1 MDEVLM
7 ATKADFLIGKIALRE
22 GFLTQEQLYDCVMFQ
37 ERSPSKPLGAIMV
50 NRGYINQDQL
60 GKILQIQRSALDDV
74 GEGAKTSRK
83 TLLLGK
89 VLVEKGLASEY
100 QVNECLRLQA
110 RMVELGIKPIP
121 HLGEIMLKRGYINQ
135 DRLQTAL
142 MLQSSEFYTCLE
154 CGSPIDFN
162 EINSGGESYTCRQCH
177 TQLPALFAKMAA
189 TLYQSLE
196 KASQE
201 MDVDVPKEVREKMA
215 DPTNQFGKY
224 VLVTELGRGGA
235 GVVWKAWQKDLNK
248 IVALKILSLESQ
260 TGAGIE
266 TPYGDAEDI
275 KRFYNEIRAAA
286 DLSHENIVPILDFGI
301 EQNHFYYAMKYI
313 EGQTADALACSTRRP
328 PVEVSLKIIHD
339 VALALG
345 YAHSKGIFH
354 RDVKP
359 SNIIVD
365 TAGKPWIMDF
375 GLAKIAHMG
384 DPAYVKGVIM
394 GTPYYMPPEQ
404 ASGDMEKVD
413 ALSDIYSLGAV
424 LYELVTGVCPYS
436 DKSPEAVVGLLLNE
450 PPAAP
455 KTLNKDLPPAVD
467 KVIRKSMQREKKERY
482 ATCEQFTEDIRR
494 SLSGQEPLH
503 ANIQT
508 RRSILDVL
516 KSLFKKR

>member
-1 MDEVLM
+1 M

-22 GFLTQEQLYDCVMFQ
+22 GYLTQEQLYDCVMFQ
-37 ERSPSKPLGAIMV
+37 ERSPAKPLGAIMV

-60 GKILQIQRSALDDV
+60 NKLLDIQRSALDEI
-74 GEGAKTSRK
+74 GEGSKTSRK

-89 VLVEKGLASEY
+89 VLVDKGLASEY

-121 HLGEIMLKRGYINQ
+121 HLGEIMLKRGYINH

-154 CGSPIDFN
+154 CGSPIDFKEVN
-162 EINSGGESYTCRQCH
+162 TGGDSYTCKKCN
-177 TQLPALFAKMAA
+177 TKLPSLFAKMAA
-189 TLYQSLE
+189 SLYQSLE

-201 MDVDVPKEVREKMA
+201 MDVDVPQEVREKMA

-224 VLVTELGRGGA
+224 VLVSELGRGGA

-248 IVALKILSLESQ
+248 IVALKILSHESQ

-313 EGQTADALACSTRRP
+313 EGHTVDTLACSSRRP
-328 PVEVSLKIIHD
+328 TLEIALKIIYD
-339 VALALG
+339 VCLSLG
-345 YAHSKGIFH
+345 YAHKKGIFH
-354 RDVKP
+354 RDIKP

-365 TAGKPWIMDF
+365 NGGKPWIMDF

-436 DKSPEAVVGLLLNE
+436 DKSPEAVVSMLLNE
-450 PPAAP
+450 PPASP
-455 KTLNKDLPPAVD
+455 RSLNKDLPASVD
-467 KVIRKSMQREKKERY
+467 KVIRKAMQREKQSRY
-482 ATCEQFTEDIRR
+482 LHCGQFAEDIRCC
-494 SLSGQEPLH
+494 LSGQDPMH
-503 ANIQT
+503 ANSVT
-508 RRSILDVL
+508 KRSLLDVF
-516 KSLFKKR
+516 KSFFKKA

>member
-1 MDEVLM
+1 V
-7 ATKADFLIGKIALRE
+7 TSRADFLIGKIALRE
-22 GFLTQEQLYDCVMFQ
+22 GYLTQEQLYDCVMFQ
-37 ERSPSKPLGAIMV
+37 ERSPAKPLGAIMV
-50 NRGYINQDQL
+50 SRGYINDHQL
-60 GKILQIQRSALDDV
+60 GKILEIQRTALDEA
-74 GEGAKTSRK
+74 GEGSRASRK
-83 TLLLGK
+83 ALLLGK

-110 RMVELGIKPIP
+110 RMAELGIKPVP
-121 HLGEIMLKRGYINQ
+121 HLGEIMLKRGYVNQ

-154 CGSPIDFN
+154 CGSLIDFR
-162 EINSGGESYTCRQCH
+162 EVDGDAYTCKKCKTR
-177 TQLPALFAKMAA
+177 LPALFAKMAA
-189 TLYQSLE
+189 TLYHSLE

-201 MDVDVPKEVREKMA
+201 LDVDVPPDVREKMVDA
-215 DPTNQFGKY
+215 SNQFGKY

-235 GVVWKAWQKDLNK
+235 GVVWKSWQRDLNK
-248 IVALKILSLESQ
+248 VVALKILSHESQ

-286 DLSHENIVPILDFGI
+286 DLSHENIVAILDFGI

-313 EGQTADALACSTRRP
+313 EGQTADQLAAASRRP
-328 PVEVSLKIIHD
+328 ALETCLKIIHD
-339 VALALG
+339 ICLALS
-345 YAHSKGIFH
+345 YAHKKGIYH

-359 SNIIVD
+359 SNIIID
-365 TAGKPWIMDF
+365 RSGKPWIMDF

-404 ASGDMEKVD
+404 ASGDMERVD

-424 LYELVTGVCPYS
+424 LYELLTGVCPYNE
-436 DKSPEAVVGLLLNE
+436 KTPEQVVQLLLKE

-455 KTLNKDLPPAVD
+455 RTLNKEIPESVERVVKKA
-467 KVIRKSMQREKKERY
+467 MQREKADRY
-482 ATCEQFTEDIRR
+482 STCDQFADDIRLCLAGRPPAWADSPSRR
-494 SLSGQEPLH
+494 SL
-503 ANIQT
+503 
-508 RRSILDVL
+508 LDMFR
-516 KSLFKKR
+516 SLFRKS

>member
-1 MDEVLM
+1 MSEVHM
-7 ATKADFLIGKIALRE
+7 ATRADFLIGKIALRE
-22 GFLTQEQLYDCVMFQ
+22 GYLTQEQLYDCVMFQ
-37 ERSPSKPLGAIMV
+37 ERSPSKPLGTIMV
-50 NRGYINQDQL
+50 SRGYINDDQL
-60 GKILQIQRSALDDV
+60 GKILEIQKTALEEI
-74 GEGAKTSRK
+74 GEGAKASRK
-83 TLLLGK
+83 TVLLGK

-110 RMVELGIKPIP
+110 RMAEIGIKPIP

-154 CGSPIDFN
+154 CGSPIDFHD
-162 EINSGGESYTCRQCH
+162 GAAGAESYTCKKCN
-177 TQLPALFAKMAA
+177 TKLPALFAKMAA
-189 TLYQSLE
+189 SLHQSLE

-201 MDVDVPKEVREKMA
+201 MDVEVPLEVREKMS
-215 DPTNQFGKY
+215 DPTNHFGKY
-224 VLVTELGRGGA
+224 VLVSELGRGGA

-248 IVALKILSLESQ
+248 IVALKILSHESQ

-313 EGQTADALACSTRRP
+313 EGQTADSLAVASRRP
-328 PVEVSLKIIHD
+328 PLETSLKIIHD
-339 VALALG
+339 VCLALG
-345 YAHSKGIFH
+345 FAHKKGIYH

-365 TAGKPWIMDF
+365 KSGKPWIMDF

-413 ALSDIYSLGAV
+413 FLSDIYSMGAV

-436 DKSPEAVVGLLLNE
+436 DKSPEAVVNLLLNE

-455 KTLNKDLPPAVD
+455 RTLNKELPGSVEKIIKKA
-467 KVIRKSMQREKKERY
+467 MQREKHARY
-482 ATCEQFTEDIRR
+482 QSCEQLAEDIRR
-494 SLSGQEPLH
+494 VLSHQDPIH
-503 ANIQT
+503 ANTTT
-508 RRSILDVL
+508 RRSLLDVF
-516 KSLFKKR
+516 KSLFRKS

>member
-7 ATKADFLIGKIALRE
+7 ATKADFLIGRIALRE
-22 GFLTQEQLYDCVMFQ
+22 GYLTQEQLYDCVMLQ
-37 ERSPSKPLGAIMV
+37 ERSPAKPLGAIMV
-50 NRGYINQDQL
+50 TRGYINSDQL
-60 GKILQIQRSALDDV
+60 NKILDIQRTALEEI
-74 GEGAKTSRK
+74 GEGSRASRK

-89 VLVEKGLASEY
+89 VLIDKGLASEY

-110 RMVELGIKPIP
+110 RMAELGIKPIP

-142 MLQSSEFYTCLE
+142 MLQSSEFYSCLE
-154 CGSPIDFN
+154 CGAPIEFRDG
-162 EINSGGESYTCRQCH
+162 NSGGDSYTCKQCS
-177 TQLPALFAKMAA
+177 TKLPALFAKMAA
-189 TLYQSLE
+189 ALHQSLE

-201 MDVDVPKEVREKMA
+201 MDVDVPQEVREKMA
-215 DPTNQFGKY
+215 DPTNAFGKY
-224 VLVTELGRGGA
+224 VLVSELGRGGA
-235 GVVWKAWQKDLNK
+235 GVVWKSWQKDLNK
-248 IVALKILSLESQ
+248 IVALKILSHESQ

-286 DLSHENIVPILDFGI
+286 DLAHENIVPILDFGI

-313 EGQTADALACSTRRP
+313 EGTTVDTLACSSKRP
-328 PVEVSLKIIHD
+328 STEQSLKIIHD
-339 VALALG
+339 VCLALG
-345 YAHSKGIFH
+345 YAHKKGIFH

-365 TAGKPWIMDF
+365 KSGKPWIMDF

-413 ALSDIYSLGAV
+413 ALSDIYSMGAV

-436 DKSPEAVVGLLLNE
+436 DKSPEAVVNLLLNE

-455 KTLNKDLPPAVD
+455 KTLNKELPPSVD
-467 KVIRKSMQREKKERY
+467 KVIRKAMQREKQNRY
-482 ATCEQFTEDIRR
+482 ANCEQLAEDIRR
-494 SLSGQEPLH
+494 CLSGQDPIF
-503 ANIQT
+503 ANEVT
-508 RRSILDVL
+508 KRSILDVF
-516 KSLFKKR
+516 KSLFKKS